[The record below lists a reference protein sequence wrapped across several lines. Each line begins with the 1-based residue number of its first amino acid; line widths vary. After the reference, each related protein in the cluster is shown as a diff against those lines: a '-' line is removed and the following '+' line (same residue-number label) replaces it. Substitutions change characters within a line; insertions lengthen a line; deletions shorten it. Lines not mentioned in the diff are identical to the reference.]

1 MDFVVLGW
9 PEAAPRLRLD
19 YRRFS
24 YAGKFVTGRLGI
36 AVVRGEVDSVAAAAD
51 AAVDSD
57 GPGRSDAAGE
67 TASLPPLPEG
77 VRAADFA
84 DNVLAAVGFNADR
97 TDGSTL
103 WLRYLT
109 VRRDCRASG
118 RRLGPRLAVFIT
130 NRAAGR
136 GYDRVRIAVN
146 NVFAYRALYRAG
158 FAYTGRETGLA
169 ELVLERPATRPA
181 DVDPAVDID
190 TAIDDTTDNVDTA
203 ADQPS
208 SIARYRH
215 GLAVFRDRDSLSAA
229 EREYLDAAHVEA
241 PPPVISVD
249 SDGVDSAAGDDADS
263 AADDAAGSVTGE
275 SIEGHDADG
284 STRRRE

>member
-36 AVVRGEVDSVAAAAD
+36 AVVRGEPAPS
-51 AAVDSD
+51 
-57 GPGRSDAAGE
+57 
-67 TASLPPLPEG
+67 TASLPSLPEG
-77 VRAADFA
+77 LEAEAFA
-84 DNVLAAVGFNADR
+84 DDVLAAVAFNVDR
-97 TDGSTL
+97 TDASTL

-118 RRLGPRLAVFIT
+118 QRLGPRLAIFIT

-146 NVFAYRALYRAG
+146 NVFAYRALSRAG

-169 ELVLERPATRPA
+169 ELVLERPAARPA
-181 DVDPAVDID
+181 DSVAGDD
-190 TAIDDTTDNVDTA
+190 TADDA
-203 ADQPS
+203 AAT
-208 SIARYRH
+208 ARYRR
-215 GLAVFRDRDSLSAA
+215 GLAVFRDREGLSAA
-229 EREYLDAAHVEA
+229 ERAYLDTDRVAE
-241 PPPVISVD
+241 PPALLPTVADAID
-249 SDGVDSAAGDDADS
+249 DDDAAGDDA
-263 AADDAAGSVTGE
+263 AAVDDERTVDTDQRPSGTDQRPSGTDAP
-275 SIEGHDADG
+275 GH
-284 STRRRE
+284 RRE

>member
-1 MDFVVLGW
+1 MKRTISTDD
-9 PEAAPRLRLD
+9 AP
-19 YRRFS
+19 
-24 YAGKFVTGRLGI
+24 AT
-36 AVVRGEVDSVAAAAD
+36 
-51 AAVDSD
+51 
-57 GPGRSDAAGE
+57 
-67 TASLPPLPEG
+67 
-77 VRAADFA
+77 
-84 DNVLAAVGFNADR
+84 VGAYSQAT

-118 RRLGPRLAVFIT
+118 RRLGPRLALFIT

-169 ELVLERPATRPA
+169 ELVLERPAARPA
-181 DVDPAVDID
+181 DVDTAVDETIAADID
-190 TAIDDTTDNVDTA
+190 TAIDDTTATDADTAVDVDTA
-203 ADQPS
+203 VDIDTATDQPS

-215 GLAVFRDRDSLSAA
+215 GLAVFRDRDSPSAA

-241 PPPVISVD
+241 PPSVISVY
-249 SDGVDSAAGDDADS
+249 SDDADSAAGDDADS
-263 AADDAAGSVTGE
+263 AADDAAGSATGE
-275 SIEGHDADG
+275 SIEGPDADG